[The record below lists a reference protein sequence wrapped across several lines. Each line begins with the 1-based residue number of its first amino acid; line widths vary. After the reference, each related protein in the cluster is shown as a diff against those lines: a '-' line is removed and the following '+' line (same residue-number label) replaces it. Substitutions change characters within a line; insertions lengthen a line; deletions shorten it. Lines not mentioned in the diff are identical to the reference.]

1 MESRAE
7 YSKLF
12 PDAELKPPAPAV
24 TMLKGS
30 PCAMDRVA
38 DGTLAGE
45 VMAKSAGCGLA
56 RVALRGVL

>member
-1 MESRAE
+1 
-7 YSKLF
+7 
-12 PDAELKPPAPAV
+12 
-24 TMLKGS
+24 
-30 PCAMDRVA
+30 MDRVA